1 MRSFIIAITTALL
14 AGSVS
19 ADEQAADA
27 CKSKLSPIGQEIY
40 TASLAQHPTQ
50 ATGHE
55 IVKSE
60 VEKLMAEGKISMSD
74 ARSEGQAAGNCL
86 KLLQ

>member
-1 MRSFIIAITTALL
+1 MRVFILALATTFC
-14 AGSVS
+14 AGTVS
-19 ADEQAADA
+19 ADQQAAEA

-40 TASLAQHPTQ
+40 AASLAQHPTE
-50 ATGHE
+50 ATGRE

-74 ARSEGQAAGNCL
+74 ARSEGQAAGDCL
-86 KLLQ
+86 KLLK

>member
-1 MRSFIIAITTALL
+1 MRLAISTIVFTLA

-19 ADEQAADA
+19 ADAQAADA
-27 CKSKLSPIGQEIY
+27 CKSKLSPIGQQIY

-50 ATGHE
+50 ATGRE

-60 VEKLMAEGKISMSD
+60 VEKLMAEGKISLSD
-74 ARSEGQAAGNCL
+74 AHSEGEAAGECL
-86 KLLQ
+86 KLLE